1 MPDPEKIIKVIET
14 IVNWIFRG
22 QPPPWLFPTFGYI
35 LLLALAL
42 LAIWGL
48 LLVLSKII
56 GLIVEQFWPLFYN
69 KERKRSSLR
78 RRRFADHI
86 ESEIRRLNNLE
97 VWHDY
102 RFTELEAEVEVEA
115 EGKRRVL
122 SILPF
127 RRRTR
132 SGLRRE
138 RSLSKALESSQERL
152 ILLEGAPGSGKSIA
166 LRHVAQSMARRA
178 MTARSISSVV
188 PIYVNLKELERR
200 AGQAID
206 RNLIYTFVLKSLNRA
221 NDRDIEE
228 FLDEEF
234 DRGLREGTWLF
245 LLDSFD
251 EIPELLSSTE
261 TNTMIRN
268 YADSISDFLH
278 GMNQCRGIVASRQF
292 RGPGQLGWPRFRIL
306 PLSEKRRLELV
317 AKADLDSELEREI
330 VGQLDLASHGIR
342 SMASNPMF
350 LGLLCEYMRSGNPFP
365 ASGHSVFENYIETRF
380 VRDQERLW
388 RRFGL
393 KPADVR
399 AAAECLAFSMAA
411 DVGLGL
417 SPPRQNL
424 ESATVRLGLELG
436 ERFDALLDALEYIKL
451 ARSETATAPGES
463 KPFTFAHRRFQEYF
477 ATCVVLREP
486 DRVSPRQLLTDAR
499 WRETAV
505 VMCQTQPTE
514 LLASFIGEARRF
526 LTEAVD
532 GVSGLIDNPIEYVR
546 EPISEGPVDKDE
558 EKPLPQA
565 FPWPSGVLHI
575 LGILQDGFNGRLG
588 ALPDDI
594 RMLAG
599 RLILSANS
607 TGTQS
612 DKKWG
617 LEVAGIVPQ
626 PILLWLLRDA
636 FATQS
641 QWLKEVAYRQVAR
654 LSTIPDDIAASIRR
668 AIRELLASRR
678 LARERHTTRAHL
690 ARLDKSAHF
699 VSVMRLLVWIPFLD
713 LSLRVVLF
721 LFLLEEYARAG
732 QPTLRES
739 AFLTFVLIVLCAL
752 HLQLRQSGG
761 SVMDKLAIRAAML
774 LFVGLSDPRR
784 TVLFVV
790 FYVVCWTPFALLCA
804 KLGQHTHPLFWPLM
818 PLTPLFL
825 AAKNAGKLR
834 AVLNWYRE
842 AGLLLALGITLGL
855 FLVVVAAG
863 GALFGMILL
872 FYVFLGTVKWSIYL
886 LGGIS
891 GYLVLAVV
899 ALSLY
904 DWTRDWFRWRGWLR
918 SQGDSMKSLQ
928 FLEFIGEYRTK
939 AFRVRFARA
948 VREQGLLVPT
958 DETTTMLKNLALV
971 VERDKRVLAVE
982 KARKKRK
989 QITGDDAVDFR
1000 EQVLSNLSPSE
1011 SFDHWYNEYGRAKG
1025 HRLGK
1030 WESEVLDEISRLL
1043 DQTCARQRGR

>member
-1 MPDPEKIIKVIET
+1 VPDPEKIIKVIET

-424 ESATVRLGLELG
+424 G
-436 ERFDALLDALEYIKL
+436 
-451 ARSETATAPGES
+451 
-463 KPFTFAHRRFQEYF
+463 
-477 ATCVVLREP
+477 
-486 DRVSPRQLLTDAR
+486 QLLTDAR